1 MRGGI
6 ECVDGGDGG
15 LGKMVPLRK
24 RFGLPHTGLTTF
36 IMDTLCYC
44 FCAPCVATQEYRQV
58 MELLSRGVQEETAAV
73 PASAADA
80 GAPVIIGQAVE
91 VNEVIIGQTRA
102 AN

>member
-1 MRGGI
+1 
-6 ECVDGGDGG
+6 
-15 LGKMVPLRK
+15 MVPLRK
-24 RFGLPHTGLTTF
+24 RFGLPHTGFTTF

-58 MELLSRGVQEETAAV
+58 MELLSRGVQKETVAV

-80 GAPVIIGQAVE
+80 GAPVIIGQTVA

-102 AN
+102 ANEGAS